1 MKKWSCY
8 QNKPIDNPGFFN
20 SQIVEKNISGSISTN
35 GIFNESQNEAFSQHE
50 EIVLSG
56 KAPAVK
62 VLYNLDGQ
70 EILGS
75 LEKGRNKP
83 LLYDNDELVLAQA
96 SALSNV
102 KRDLDNVF
110 YLDLQTD
117 LTINTEC

>member
-1 MKKWSCY
+1 MINFEKFRNYWI
-8 QNKPIDNPGFFN
+8 Q
-20 SQIVEKNISGSISTN
+20 KNISGSISTN
-35 GIFNESQNEAFSQHE
+35 GIFNESQNEAFDQHK

-75 LEKGRNKP
+75 LEKENNKP

-110 YLDLQTD
+110 YLDLQTG
-117 LTINTEC
+117 LTINTWNVRKK